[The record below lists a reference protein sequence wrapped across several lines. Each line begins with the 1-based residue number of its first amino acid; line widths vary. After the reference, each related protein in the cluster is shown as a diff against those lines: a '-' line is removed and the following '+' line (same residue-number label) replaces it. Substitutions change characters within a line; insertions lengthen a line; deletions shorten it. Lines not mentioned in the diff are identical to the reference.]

1 MAGQTYAWET
11 SDDLEIP
18 DEPVFEEVPE
28 PEALQEQPSPALPVE
43 APTEATAPESV
54 QEPTDETAEGTTEE
68 PDPEA
73 WRTWRVSDDLPSTNQ
88 KVEELLEHSQ
98 SFRRVFNDRVAK
110 RAQQEV
116 RGTVRELQ
124 GKNEELEKR
133 AIKAEAAMH
142 KLFWQGKSEQERAA
156 MFARDPSLIQAYQES
171 QQVEAKYQEVQ
182 QRPEIPQYLR
192 NTQNEV
198 EDFVGSASLYLS
210 EADFAAIQN
219 YSRGAQFWTQYA
231 QQPTA
236 AIPHLKKIIDD
247 RILALQNGGVR
258 TADTAPA
265 SEPAQ
270 VAAQAPRKAPE
281 VVRGNSK
288 AGQYA
293 PDSTARSGS
302 GGGSVRPITESELD
316 AMDPDKY
323 DAWLTSI
330 GAKNSVAAKKMGYVK
345 PG

>member
-1 MAGQTYAWET
+1 LAGQTYAWET
-11 SDDLEIP
+11 SEDLEIP
-18 DEPVFEEVPE
+18 EEPVFEEVPE
-28 PEALQEQPSPALPVE
+28 PEALQEQPSPALPVD
-43 APTEATAPESV
+43 APNEATAPESV
-54 QEPTDETAEGTTEE
+54 QEPTDETAEEA
-68 PDPEA
+68 DPEA
-73 WRTWRVSDDLPSTNQ
+73 WRTWTVSDDLPSTNQ

-116 RGTVRELQ
+116 RGTVRDLQ

-156 MFARDPSLIQAYQES
+156 MFARDPNLIQAYQES
-171 QQVEAKYQEVQ
+171 QQVEQAYKEVQ

-192 NTQNEV
+192 NTQTEV

-210 EADFAAIQN
+210 ETDFAAIQN
-219 YSRGAQFWTQYA
+219 YSRSAKFWTQFA

-236 AIPHLKKIIDD
+236 AIPHLKEMLDRRII
-247 RILALQNGGVR
+247 ALQNTDVR
-258 TADTAPA
+258 TADTARA

-302 GGGSVRPITESELD
+302 GGGSARPVTDAELE

-323 DAWLTSI
+323 DAWLKSI
-330 GAKNSVAAKKMGYVK
+330 GAPNSVAAKKMGYIK
-345 PG
+345 G